1 MNTMTTT
8 QPEERKGLKIH
19 AIVTLCVVALLTAI
33 NLTVCPQFLWFF
45 FPLAGMSIGLAIH
58 FFGVRKAQ

>member
-1 MNTMTTT
+1 MNTITAT

-19 AIVTLCVVALLTAI
+19 AIVTLCVVALLIAI
-33 NLTVCPQFLWFF
+33 NLTVCSEFLWFF